1 MFERDPKQLFDR
13 YGRQLLVQGVQ
24 FEGQQVLHRL
34 AVVVGCDG
42 SPLAQAAGQVAA
54 RYLVGAGVGRA
65 VVPQGGGTL
74 LQQLDPLL
82 QLAELPS
89 EAQPPVVQLW
99 FAARAYGASADVVWT
114 DLSPQ
119 GPRQVRAG
127 ALQWW
132 VGGPAPLT
140 DAVALGAAVA
150 DLVVADALGVEPLP
164 SLAVLDF
171 SDPLA
176 PRTRKHAAAAGPPLA
191 LPADPGS
198 PLQELA
204 SKLSETLQIQ
214 QIVAAESAR
223 CYPAEAC
230 GLVVADADGQLVA
243 LAVANLQDHWHSQ
256 DPEAFSRS
264 ARTAFALDERA
275 IAAQQRLGRRLVAIW
290 HSHCDVGADFSAAD
304 VSGAY
309 PNGEALYP
317 GVAHWVVSVRRGC
330 VAEQRVFGLEGGQLC
345 YADVAVSGELAGRS
359 GVEGRC

>member
-34 AVVVGCDG
+34 AAVVGCDG

-65 VVPQGGGTL
+65 VVPQGWGTH
-74 LQQLDPLL
+74 LQALDPLL

-114 DLSPQ
+114 DSSGQDLP
-119 GPRQVRAG
+119 QVRAG

-132 VGGPAPLT
+132 VGGTAPLT

-150 DLVVADALGVEPLP
+150 DLVVAEALGVEPLP
-164 SLAVLDF
+164 SLVVLDF

-176 PRTRKHAAAAGPPLA
+176 PRTHKHAAAAGPPLA

-204 SKLSETLQIQ
+204 RKLSKTLQVQ
-214 QIVAAESAR
+214 QIVAQESAR

-230 GLVVADADGQLVA
+230 GLVVADAEGQL
-243 LAVANLQDHWHSQ
+243 LAVPVANLQDRWHAQ

-304 VSGAY
+304 LRGAY
-309 PNGEALYP
+309 PDGQALYP
-317 GVAHWVVSVRRGC
+317 GVVHWVVSVRRGC
-330 VAEQRVFGLEGGQLC
+330 VAEQRVCALDAGQLRF
-345 YADVAVSGELAGRS
+345 AVVAAGGELAERQR
-359 GVEGRC
+359 VEGR